1 MIYILDNIGAILAAT
16 LTGLAVGAIAWR
28 LARRGPVTASMILV
42 AALAEFWMGCILA
55 GALILAP
62 PEAPVWVM
70 ALGTPFIIWIGFVVP
85 VIAVWT
91 AAGPGHMRA
100 GLGWAAHWLIAMMA
114 MAAMLQA
121 LGLTAPN

>member
-1 MIYILDNIGAILAAT
+1 MIYILDNIAAILGAT
-16 LTGLAVGAIAWR
+16 LTGLMIGAIAWR
-28 LARRGPVTASMILV
+28 LARREPVTAPIILV

-85 VIAVWT
+85 VIAIWT
-91 AAGPGHMRA
+91 AAGPGPMRA

-114 MAAMLQA
+114 MAAILQA
-121 LGLTAPN
+121 IGLTAPN